1 MCALLEFKGVTKS
14 FKDGNHIIE
23 AVKPTDLK
31 FNQGELIAIVG
42 PSGSGKST
50 FLTMA
55 GALQTPTS
63 GEIWINGDNITK
75 LKQKALSR
83 IRIKE
88 IGFILQSTNLVP
100 FLTVKQQFQLLK
112 KYKRDTLNKEEY
124 QTLLEQL
131 GLVEIENQLP
141 SEISGGQKQ
150 RVAIAKAI
158 FTDPSLIL
166 ADEPTASL
174 DTDNAMAVMKILEN
188 QTKQRNKTCII
199 VTHDERLT
207 QFCDKVYHMKDGVL
221 KEQ

>member
-1 MCALLEFKGVTKS
+1 MLEFKGVTKS

-100 FLTVKQQFQLLK
+100 FLTVK
-112 KYKRDTLNKEEY
+112 
-124 QTLLEQL
+124 
-131 GLVEIENQLP
+131 
-141 SEISGGQKQ
+141 
-150 RVAIAKAI
+150 
-158 FTDPSLIL
+158 
-166 ADEPTASL
+166 
-174 DTDNAMAVMKILEN
+174 
-188 QTKQRNKTCII
+188 
-199 VTHDERLT
+199 
-207 QFCDKVYHMKDGVL
+207 
-221 KEQ
+221 